1 MGQVLTMGYIYSF
14 NPYNNI
20 LKGNDY
26 SHFIDKKMELKKKK
40 HQKTKCTRSH
50 SYWVEWGLEL
60 SLSNTKT

>member
-26 SHFIDKKMELKKKK
+26 PHFIDKKMELKKKK
-40 HQKTKCTRSH
+40 TPKNQMYKITQLLGGVGIGTKF
-50 SYWVEWGLEL
+50 V
-60 SLSNTKT
+60 